1 MTLLSATNNNTLL
14 PVVTNWPYWVTTL
27 PEPLQPDAVA
37 SLALLEWDALLPLC
51 ATHVRTPEGL
61 QLLTQTPFFTTVTAM
76 QQAQLVVEVFK
87 SIIQRFGSPIL
98 PNTVHQTAI
107 LPLTLALAKGAVLSL
122 KDAALL
128 LHGLQTFRSFQQHA
142 LKYLKP
148 AKETVAFQAH
158 STEAEQVAFGW
169 LYQTPDCLPALQV
182 LLSVITP
189 EGTIREQASPTLA
202 TLMQKLKHQQA
213 TLQTTLQQLLKNPTV
228 LKALQEP
235 IFTQRNGRYV
245 LPVNVF
251 YKTSVP
257 GIVQDVSSSGNTLFI
272 EPKPI
277 VELSNRI
284 VATENAIE
292 AEIAQVLKQLSAR
305 LEPFAPELISFVEM
319 GAWCDRYFA
328 AAQLSKQLDG
338 NPVRLLQESTIATQ
352 PAVMLNMCKHPLLV
366 QQLGDTNVVGNTIAL
381 EKSTSQTL
389 IITGPNTGGKTVLL
403 KSLGLSVLM
412 VQAGLHPCVAEGSLC
427 CVLAPVLADIGDAQ
441 NLAQNLSTFSGQ
453 MKRLSRFVGA
463 GSQLKN
469 ALLLIDEITAGT
481 DPLEGTALARA
492 IIRQLHASGAFTVV
506 TTHLGVLKTEAHNQQ
521 GYANASVAFDLD
533 NLQPTYRLLM
543 GVPGASNAL
552 NIAERLG
559 LPASIVQEARSLLEG
574 TALDSASLLTE
585 LETRTVQATEAH
597 ETVKALEQELA
608 ERLRQAKQEQQ
619 DFRER
624 KKKLWEQY
632 QLQFKAR
639 IRGLEEQAKRLKK
652 QLHKA
657 EQEPEKARYL
667 PTQLKRLESQVV
679 ALVEEVVTP
688 ITEELE
694 AQAEVMLQ
702 EQKPVFTVGMRV
714 RCSVLEGIAV
724 IDAITADGKKIT
736 LKSGHL
742 KVVVKPSQCQIE
754 ASVST
759 QAVQAL
765 KKAEHK
771 TIIKRLAATA
781 MEAKAS
787 ANRYPQGRY
796 ETECDVRGMRAEAAK
811 EAIEAFLDNA
821 HMMGFDTVGIIHG
834 QGTGVLK
841 KVVKEYLKESAVV
854 RSFYPEQAHLGGDG
868 KTIVELK

>member
-1 MTLLSATNNNTLL
+1 LLSSTNNNMLL
-14 PVVTNWPYWVTTL
+14 PLVTNWPYGVATL
-27 PEPLQPDAVA
+27 PAELQPDAIT
-37 SLALLEWDALLPLC
+37 SLTLLEWDAVLPLWC
-51 ATHVRTPEGL
+51 SHIRTPEGL
-61 QLLTQTPFFTTVTAM
+61 QLLRQTPFFTNIVAM

-87 SIIQRFGSPIL
+87 SIVQRFGSPIL

-122 KDAALL
+122 KDAVLL
-128 LHGLQTFRSFQQHA
+128 LNGLQTFRSFQQHA
-142 LKYLKP
+142 LKYLKS
-148 AKETVAFQAH
+148 AKETVAFHAH
-158 STEAEQVAFGW
+158 STEVEEVTFDW
-169 LYQTPDCLPALQV
+169 LHQTPDCLPALQV

-213 TLQTTLQQLLKNPTV
+213 TLQATLQQLLKNATV

-284 VATENAIE
+284 SATESAIE
-292 AEIAQVLKQLSAR
+292 AEIAQVLKQLSAA
-305 LEPFAPELISFVEM
+305 LEPSAPELISFVEM
-319 GAWCDRYFA
+319 GTWCDRYFA

-403 KSLGLSVLM
+403 KSLGLSILM
-412 VQAGLHPCVAEGSLC
+412 LQAGLHPCVAEGSRC

-679 ALVEEVVTP
+679 ALVDEVVTP
-688 ITEELE
+688 ITEEIE
-694 AQAEVMLQ
+694 AQAEVILQ

-742 KVVVKPSQCQIE
+742 KVVVKPSQCQLE

-765 KKAEHK
+765 KKAEHR

-787 ANRYPQGRY
+787 ASRYPQGRY

-841 KVVKEYLKESAVV
+841 AVVKAYLKESAVV